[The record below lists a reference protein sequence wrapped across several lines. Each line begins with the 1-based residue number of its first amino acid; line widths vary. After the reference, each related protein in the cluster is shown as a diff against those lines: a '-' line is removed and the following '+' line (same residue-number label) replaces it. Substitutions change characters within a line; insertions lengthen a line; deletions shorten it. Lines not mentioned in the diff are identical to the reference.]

1 MTEDTADDAPPNV
14 RASSGWQAVLDDAE
28 ATADEYRERGWETL
42 LVHPGDSVFVDSERR
57 RGLDVVLPDPEFDEL
72 RGLVDDHAF
81 DDVEVFRAEGD
92 GLVYLLV
99 VERAP
104 ATEAAV
110 LVPAYYDPVAAGSA
124 LEAVRKEGEIRLFCR
139 RLGDEYVEFA
149 HDDPGPFL
157 PAAL

>member
-1 MTEDTADDAPPNV
+1 MTDDSTDDAPPNV

-28 ATADEYRERGWETL
+28 ATVAEYREQGWETL
-42 LVHPGDSVFVDSERR
+42 LLHPGDSVFVDSDRR
-57 RGLDVVLPDPEFDEL
+57 RGVDVVVPDPEFDDL
-72 RGLVDDHAF
+72 RALVEAHAF

-110 LVPAYYDPVAAGSA
+110 LVPAYYDPVAAGST
-124 LEAVRKEGEIRLFCR
+124 LEAVRDEGEVRLFCR

-149 HDDPGPFL
+149 HDDTGPFL